1 MGESVT
7 RITTAEQAEPYQLR
21 TYWVRMPRARNV
33 AAYSAACPICGSRIR
48 LVFRTGSVPGWGS
61 NRFCGSAVVFA
72 AAVLPM
78 LPEAPPPSAR
88 QIKNRTKRR

>member
-1 MGESVT
+1 MGDAIT
-7 RITTAEQAEPYQLR
+7 HITTAEQALPYQLR
-21 TYWVRMPRARNV
+21 AYWVRMPRAGNV
-33 AAYSAACPICGSRIR
+33 AAYSAACPTCGPRIR

>member
-1 MGESVT
+1 MGDAIT
-7 RITTAEQAEPYQLR
+7 HITTAEQALPYQLR
-21 TYWVRMPRARNV
+21 AYWVRMPRAGNV
-33 AAYSAACPICGSRIR
+33 AAYSAACPTCGSRIR
-48 LVFRTGSVPGWGS
+48 LVFRIGSVPGWGS
-61 NRFCGSAVVFA
+61 NRFCSSAVVFA